1 MKEHLFNSELWLA
14 RPPAEIFPFFAD
26 AKNLGDITPPW
37 LHFQIIT
44 PGRIEMRAGTLI
56 DYRVV
61 LHGLPLRWRTK
72 ITVWEPPYR
81 FVDEQVKGPYQRW
94 IHEHRFQK
102 SDGGTIC
109 YDQVRYSILGGW
121 IINRLFVE
129 GDVREIFKFRATKLT
144 ELFGSGS
151 S

>member
-1 MKEHLFNSELWLA
+1 MKEHLFNSELWLV

-44 PGRIEMRAGTLI
+44 PGRIEMRVGTLI

-61 LHGLPLRWRTK
+61 LHGLPLSWRTK

-129 GDVREIFKFRATKLT
+129 RDVREIFKFRATKLT
-144 ELFGSGS
+144 ELFGSG
-151 S
+151 

>member
-1 MKEHLFNSELWLA
+1 MKERLFNSELWLA
-14 RPPAEIFPFFAD
+14 RPPAEIFPFFAE
-26 AKNLGDITPPW
+26 AKNLGNITPPW
-37 LHFQIIT
+37 LRFQIIT
-44 PGRIEMRAGTLI
+44 PGRIEMRVGTLI

-61 LHGLPLRWRTK
+61 LHGLPLSWRTK

-94 IHEHRFQK
+94 IHEHRFQE
-102 SDGGTIC
+102 SDGGTMC
-109 YDQVRYSILGGW
+109 FDQVRYAILGGW

-129 GDVREIFKFRATKLT
+129 GDVREIFKFRAIKLT